1 MYKTG
6 CIYQILGAFKNI
18 YKKNKWCIML
28 LKCNVNNSAV
38 CVCVVPEAI
47 EM

>member
-18 YKKNKWCIML
+18 YIKKMVH
-28 LKCNVNNSAV
+28 NVAEV
-38 CVCVVPEAI
+38 
-47 EM
+47 